1 MKLYIA
7 GPITGVPDYEERFRK
22 AEEDLKAMGHTV
34 INPVKDKGFT
44 YKQYID
50 MGLCQLMQCDAIYML
65 KGYEKSKGAR
75 LELAYAATV
84 GMDAYGEEIEKCK

>member
-7 GPITGVPDYEERFRK
+7 GPITGVPDYEERFKK

-44 YKQYID
+44 YKEIHRHGP
-50 MGLCQLMQCDAIYML
+50 MPADAMRCHIYA
-65 KGYEKSKGAR
+65 ER
-75 LELAYAATV
+75 IR
-84 GMDAYGEEIEKCK
+84 EIKRRTP

>member
-7 GPITGVPDYEERFRK
+7 GPITGVPDYAERFKR

-44 YKQYID
+44 
-50 MGLCQLMQCDAIYML
+50 
-65 KGYEKSKGAR
+65 
-75 LELAYAATV
+75 
-84 GMDAYGEEIEKCK
+84 